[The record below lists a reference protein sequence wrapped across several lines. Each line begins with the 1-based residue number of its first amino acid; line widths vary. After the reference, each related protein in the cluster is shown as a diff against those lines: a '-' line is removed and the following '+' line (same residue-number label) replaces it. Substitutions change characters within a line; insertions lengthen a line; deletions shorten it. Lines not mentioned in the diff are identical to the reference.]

1 MIVIGV
7 IIIFG
12 LAYLVWQNY
21 QILKNQ
27 SFMAT
32 SIQAFAAAQNEFNDK
47 IDKAITGLEGDI
59 ATLNATIEKLQ
70 STPGTI
76 TPEDQALL
84 DQLQARGKTIA
95 DKLDALDALTPP
107 TPPTA

>member
-1 MIVIGV
+1 MIVIIV
-7 IIIFG
+7 IALSVLCF
-12 LAYLVWQNY
+12 LVWQNY
-21 QILKNQ
+21 KILQNQ
-27 SFMAT
+27 SFMANE
-32 SIQAFAAAQNEFNDK
+32 IKAFAAAQNEFNDK
-47 IDKAITGLEGDI
+47 IDTAITGLEGDI
-59 ATLNATIEKLQ
+59 KTLNETIAKLQ